1 MCGLFKS
8 PKPAPVAP
16 PAPPAPPAP
25 EPPRAPA
32 FTEDR
37 RNRNREVDGALSRR
51 RGRSALRID
60 LQPPASAGQG
70 LRLPTK

>member
-16 PAPPAPPAP
+16 PAPPPPPAP

-32 FTEDR
+32 YTEDR
-37 RNRNREVDGALSRR
+37 RSREGEAESARARR
-51 RGRSALRID
+51 IGRSALRID
-60 LQPPASAGQG
+60 LQAPLTAGQG
-70 LRLPTK
+70 LRLPSK

>member
-1 MCGLFKS
+1 MCGFS
-8 PKPAPVAP
+8 SAPKPVAPPP

-37 RNRNREVDGALSRR
+37 RSRDAEVSGQQAKRIGRR
-51 RGRSALRID
+51 ALRID
-60 LQPPASAGQG
+60 LQAPTTTGQG